1 MDDPAIPY
9 ALQNMT
15 AADVPAVAALERI
28 AFSLPWSPQAFEHEV
43 RHNPMAHFL
52 VLKARAATLQ
62 GQQAQ
67 SRSLLARIRGRPSP
81 NPLIGYGGMWLIVDE
96 GHICTLAVH
105 PEWRGRGLGEL
116 LLTGLVERATALG
129 AAVATLEVRASNLI
143 AQNLYQKY
151 GFAKMGVRK
160 GYYSDT
166 HEDALVMTTDLL
178 SSAAYQQRF
187 QGLRTAL
194 LHRLA
199 GQLDDSAEK
208 L

>member
-9 ALQNMT
+9 VLQNMT
-15 AADVPAVAALERI
+15 TADVPAVAALERS

-52 VLKARAATLQ
+52 VLRVRVTARQ

-67 SRSLLARIRGRPSP
+67 SRSLLARIRGRPAP

-151 GFAKMGVRK
+151 GLANVGVRK

-187 QGLRTAL
+187 QALRTAL
-194 LHRLA
+194 LQRLA
-199 GQLDDSAEK
+199 SRLDDSAEK